1 MKSLRP
7 EFDVPSSVTLT
18 RDADQLYLDQKKQ
31 LKSLLIENSQ
41 RVCLTT
47 QTWTS
52 MQQIDYMA
60 LKVHFIDSDWKLHRK
75 MLNFCQVPDDNEETE
90 SLIDVHESI
99 DSIRNAVRYVKSSP
113 KGLLKFKACIEHE
126 GIEFKG
132 YMVLDVP
139 TRWNTTYLMLRDN
152 LKFQKA
158 FEKLEEDDEDYGSHF
173 LEDESGLKMI
183 GPPTVVDWEN
193 VRAIVRF

>member
-75 MLNFCQVPDDNEETE
+75 MLNFCQVPDDNEETVGE
-90 SLIDVHESI
+90 IIASCL
-99 DSIRNAVRYVKSSP
+99 
-113 KGLLKFKACIEHE
+113 
-126 GIEFKG
+126 
-132 YMVLDVP
+132 
-139 TRWNTTYLMLRDN
+139 
-152 LKFQKA
+152 
-158 FEKLEEDDEDYGSHF
+158 
-173 LEDESGLKMI
+173 
-183 GPPTVVDWEN
+183 VDWGYRKS
-193 VRAIVRF
+193 VDSFY

>member
-75 MLNFCQVPDDNEETE
+75 MLNFCQVPDDNEETVGE
-90 SLIDVHESI
+90 IIASCLVDWGIERVLTVSI
-99 DSIRNAVRYVKSSP
+99 DTVNDAAMNSIKIKLKNFT
-113 KGLLKFKACIEHE
+113 GNLLDGECLH
-126 GIEFKG
+126 
-132 YMVLDVP
+132 M
-139 TRWNTTYLMLRDN
+139 
-152 LKFQKA
+152 
-158 FEKLEEDDEDYGSHF
+158 
-173 LEDESGLKMI
+173 
-183 GPPTVVDWEN
+183 
-193 VRAIVRF
+193 